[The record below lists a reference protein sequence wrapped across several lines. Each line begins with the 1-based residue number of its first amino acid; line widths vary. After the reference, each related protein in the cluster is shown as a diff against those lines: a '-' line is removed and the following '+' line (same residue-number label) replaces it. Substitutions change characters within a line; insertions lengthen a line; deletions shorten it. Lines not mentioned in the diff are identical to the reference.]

1 MMETLQG
8 IAMARRPTI
17 TAVAQA
23 AGVSTAT
30 VDRVLNGRGMVR
42 PDTAAKVLAAAEDIG
57 FYAAALIGHRLAPG
71 KPRLRVGFLL
81 QKSRQA
87 FWQDFA
93 LAAED
98 AARRT
103 SAFDARADVT
113 FLQSQSPDDA
123 VRAIEEM
130 AGRVDAIAGTLVSHD
145 RVTAAVDHAQ
155 AQGQPCFALLND
167 FAQGVRQS
175 YIGMNNLK
183 VGRVAAHMVATALT
197 RRGKVAVFVGGSRWH
212 GHALRETGFRSYFRE
227 TAPEI
232 TVLDTL
238 INLETRQLTYEA
250 TLDLLARHPD
260 LAGLYVAGG
269 GMEGA
274 LAALREVRAP
284 GDVALVV
291 NELTPDSRAALADG
305 YAAMAI
311 ATPLDAVCAHVFE
324 FAGLSLTGD
333 APPAASQLFL
343 RPGLILPEIL

>member
-1 MMETLQG
+1 
-8 IAMARRPTI
+8 MARRPTI
-17 TAVAQA
+17 TDLARA

-42 PDTAAKVLAAAEDIG
+42 ADTAEKVLRAAEDIG
-57 FYAAALIGHRLAPG
+57 FHAAQLIGQRLAPA

-93 LAAED
+93 QAAD
-98 AARRT
+98 AAARRL
-103 SAFDARADVT
+103 SAFDARAEVT
-113 FLQSQSPDDA
+113 FLPSQSPDDA
-123 VRAIEEM
+123 ARAIDAL
-130 AGRVDAIAGTLVSHD
+130 AGRVEAIAGTLVSHD
-145 RVTAAVDHAQ
+145 RVTAAVDRAQ
-155 AQGQPCFALLND
+155 STGQPCFALLND
-167 FAQGVRQS
+167 FAQGVRHS

-183 VGRVAAHMVATALT
+183 VGRVAAHMVQTCLA
-197 RRGKVAVFVGGSRWH
+197 RPGKVAVFVGGSRWH

-227 TAPEI
+227 MAPDVQ
-232 TVLDTL
+232 VLDTL

-274 LAALREVRAP
+274 LAALREIRAP

-291 NELTPDSRAALADG
+291 NELTPESRAALVDG

-311 ATPLDAVCAHVFE
+311 ATPLDAVCDHVFD
-324 FAGLSLTGD
+324 FTGQMVSD
-333 APPAASQLFL
+333 QGAAIRSQHFL

>member
-1 MMETLQG
+1 
-8 IAMARRPTI
+8 MARRPTI
-17 TAVAQA
+17 TDLARA

-42 PDTAAKVLAAAEDIG
+42 ADTAEKVLRASEDIG
-57 FYAAALIGHRLAPG
+57 FHAAALIGQRLTPDR
-71 KPRLRVGFLL
+71 PRLRVGFLL

-93 LAAED
+93 GAAD
-98 AARRT
+98 VAARRL
-103 SAFDARADVT
+103 SAFDARAEVT
-113 FLQSQSPDDA
+113 FLPSQSPDDA
-123 VRAIEEM
+123 VAAIEAL
-130 AGRVDAIAGTLVSHD
+130 AGRVDVIAGTLVSHD
-145 RVTAAVDHAQ
+145 RVTAAVDNAQ
-155 AQGQPCFALLND
+155 AAGQPCFALLND

-183 VGRVAAHMVATALT
+183 VGRVAAHMIGVML
-197 RRGKVAVFVGGSRWH
+197 RRSRKVAVFVGGSRWH

-227 TAPEI
+227 MVPDVQ
-232 TVLDTL
+232 VLDTL

-291 NELTPDSRAALADG
+291 NELTPESRAALVDG

-311 ATPLDAVCAHVFE
+311 ATPLNAVCAHVFD
-324 FAGLSLTGD
+324 FAAQSFSD
-333 APPAASQLFL
+333 KAAAIPSQHFL
-343 RPGLILPEIL
+343 QPGLILPEIL